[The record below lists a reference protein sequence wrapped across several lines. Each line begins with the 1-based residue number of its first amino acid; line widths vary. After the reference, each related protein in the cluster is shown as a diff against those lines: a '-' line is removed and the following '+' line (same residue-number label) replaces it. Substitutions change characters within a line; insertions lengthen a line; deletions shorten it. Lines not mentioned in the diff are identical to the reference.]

1 MPKILFIAAHRLDR
15 NPSQRY
21 RFEQY
26 LSFFEANG
34 FSCELSN
41 IISEKDDNV
50 FYNTGNLLKKAG
62 IVWKGISIRLNDVRR
77 ANDFDIIFIDST
89 ERNHSTVQ
97 DGAKVFPLRRN
108 ETEAAFLVHFHDS
121 GESQIFS
128 FFKEKSGEARFSILA
143 SKGGPSIYKSSVM
156 VGDCTPID
164 FKLINEGDGQ

>member
-1 MPKILFIAAHRLDR
+1 M
-15 NPSQRY
+15 
-21 RFEQY
+21 
-26 LSFFEANG
+26 G
-34 FSCELSN
+34 
-41 IISEKDDNV
+41 V
-50 FYNTGNLLKKAG
+50 LKKEDSD
-62 IVWKGISIRLNDVRR
+62 WKIDTVPKGAFTLRKQGRD
-77 ANDFDIIFIDST
+77 DFDIIFIDST